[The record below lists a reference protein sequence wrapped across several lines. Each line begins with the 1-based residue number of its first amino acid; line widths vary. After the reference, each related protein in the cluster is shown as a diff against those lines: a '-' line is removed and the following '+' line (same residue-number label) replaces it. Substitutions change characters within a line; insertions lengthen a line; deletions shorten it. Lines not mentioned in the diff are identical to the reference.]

1 MQDFKKEAARA
12 ALEVVREGST
22 IGFGAGSTI
31 AHLVGFIMEDPALA
45 SSINT
50 VTSSFT
56 TRLLLEKSGFPV
68 KEMGNMTQID
78 QYFDGCDQFDH
89 ALNALKSGGG
99 IHTRE
104 KILASMAHEFII
116 IGDESKYSERLDGKY
131 PLVIEVIP
139 DALSF
144 VLARL
149 PEIFE
154 GSRSVIRLAD
164 KKDGAV
170 ITENGNY
177 LVECRFGHF
186 PDPAGVNELVLKIP
200 GVLEHSLFYRIAQKA
215 IVAGPK
221 GIGVRIPSGPMDN
234 SDSKPGAD

>member
-12 ALEVVREGST
+12 AVRLIRPGST

-31 AHLVGFIMEDPALA
+31 AHLVGFIKEDAMLA
-45 SSINT
+45 SSIIHT

-56 TRLLLEKSGFPV
+56 TRLLLEKSGLPV
-68 KEMGNMTQID
+68 REMGSTVRID
-78 QYFDGCDQFDH
+78 QYFDGCDQFD
-89 ALNALKSGGG
+89 AGLNALKSGGG

-104 KILASMAHEFII
+104 KIVAAMAHEFIL
-116 IGDESKYSERLDGKY
+116 IGDESKYAERLDGKY

-154 GSRSVIRLAD
+154 GAAPVIRMND
-164 KKDGAV
+164 KTDGAA
-170 ITENGNY
+170 ISGNGNF
-177 LVECRFGHF
+177 LIDCRFTPF
-186 PDPAGVNELVLKIP
+186 PEPGLLNEKVGMLP
-200 GVLEHSLFYRIAQKA
+200 GVLEHSLFYGMAHKA
-215 IVAGPK
+215 IVAGDK
-221 GIGVRIPSGPMDN
+221 GTIIKTP
-234 SDSKPGAD
+234 